1 MISEGLAHGF
11 EKEEFEQRTLK
22 AQRLMRLGE
31 IDSLLLTT
39 EPKFAFLRVSNAI
52 LAKPYK
58 AMVSCGSFG
67 RKTDCR
73 NS

>member
-39 EPKFAFLRVSNAI
+39 EP
-52 LAKPYK
+52 
-58 AMVSCGSFG
+58 
-67 RKTDCR
+67 
-73 NS
+73 